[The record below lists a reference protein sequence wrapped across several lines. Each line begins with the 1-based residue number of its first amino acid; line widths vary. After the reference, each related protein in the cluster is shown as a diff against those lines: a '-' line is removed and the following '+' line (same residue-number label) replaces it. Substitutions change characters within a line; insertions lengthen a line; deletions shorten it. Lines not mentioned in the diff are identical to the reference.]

1 MELYFLRHGTADK
14 LSEWP
19 GDDGL
24 RALTEEGAAAVRRV
38 VRILAASGLKLDA
51 IVSSPLVRARQTAD
65 IAAEE
70 LKHAAGV
77 VEDQR
82 LARGLDKER
91 LAGLLS
97 DLGSPQRVMLVGHE
111 PDFSL
116 TIGQITGGSVVCKKG
131 GVIRVD
137 VADPKVPRGQLIWSL
152 PPKLVGG

>member
-14 LSEWP
+14 RSEWQ
-19 GDDGL
+19 GDDAL
-24 RALTEEGAAAVRRV
+24 RALTEDGAAGVRRV
-38 VRILAASGLKLDA
+38 VKVLAAGELKLDA

-70 LKHAAGV
+70 LKHAPGV

-82 LARGLDKER
+82 LAKGLDKQR
-91 LAGLLS
+91 LAGLLA
-97 DLGSPQRVMLVGHE
+97 DLGEPQRVMLVGHE

-116 TIGQITGGSVVCKKG
+116 TIGQITGGNVVCKKG
-131 GVIRVD
+131 GVVRVD
-137 VADPKVPRGQLIWSL
+137 VADPKTLRGQLVWSL